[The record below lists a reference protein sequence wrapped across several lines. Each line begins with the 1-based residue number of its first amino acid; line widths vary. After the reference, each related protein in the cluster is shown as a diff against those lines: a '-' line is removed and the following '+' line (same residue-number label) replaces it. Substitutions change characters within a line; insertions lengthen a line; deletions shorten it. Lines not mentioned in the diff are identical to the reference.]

1 METGVIAAIT
11 IIFIAGFIFARWWRM
26 IRNYREVQK
35 QFEVSAIQR
44 AGRHSLLKVEKI
56 DSLKNIYFLFQRNIQ
71 TRATRD
77 AKETEDESLENLVSA
92 SVRNSAL
99 SHMRPST
106 IRKLE
111 RN

>member
-1 METGVIAAIT
+1 MEETQT
-11 IIFIAGFIFARWWRM
+11 I
-26 IRNYREVQK
+26 N
-35 QFEVSAIQR
+35 
-44 AGRHSLLKVEKI
+44 EKCRDFV
-56 DSLKNIYFLFQRNIQ
+56 DSHI
-71 TRATRD
+71 